1 MSDTHGWT
9 ADELLRVVSP
19 CRHRQTLRY
28 LRAND
33 LASVTE
39 LAAAIDD
46 HCRHSQGLPAE
57 VSQLQH
63 NVLPKLEERG
73 LLEYDRRSNAVR
85 DRTPELV
92 GDVLEWIGTLEDRLE
107 S

>member
-1 MSDTHGWT
+1 MSDTHSWT
-9 ADELLRVVSP
+9 ADELLRLLSP
-19 CRHRQTLRY
+19 CRYRQTLRY
-28 LRAND
+28 LRTND

-46 HCRHSQGLPAE
+46 HCRYGQGLHAE
-57 VSQLQH
+57 VSHLQH
-63 NVLPKLEERG
+63 NVLPKLEEQG

-92 GDVLEWIGTLEDRLE
+92 GDVLEYIETLEDRLE